1 METISLARLRRYV
14 VAHQRYG
21 TRFRRGRTADVEDAI
36 RRLGAVQLDSIS
48 TVERA
53 HRLTLT
59 SRIGGYPEAA
69 ISRLLTA
76 GRIFEYW
83 AHEACLVP
91 IEDYPLFKRRMAH
104 LSERHWWGRK
114 HDHDPK
120 VKARVLDALREHGPV
135 PSRFFEGTGG
145 GGMWSWKPEKRILE
159 DLFAAGEVVVA
170 ARNGFQ
176 RLYALAEQVIPRE
189 YREAPPP
196 SEDEFVRGYALRAV
210 QGRGALTES
219 GIAEHCRLPGGA
231 KGVRPAVDALVEQGL
246 VRRVAVADGGPP
258 VVVPADAALDGA
270 APKGG
275 VFLCP
280 FDNLLWDR
288 AFVERVF
295 GFRHVLEVYK
305 PAPQREY
312 GYYVLPFLY
321 DDRLVGRADLKAE
334 RADGVLRV
342 RAFHLEPKV
351 RRSAALETAAGKAL
365 ARLAR
370 AIGLERVER

>member
-1 METISLARLRRYV
+1 
-14 VAHQRYG
+14 
-21 TRFRRGRTADVEDAI
+21 
-36 RRLGAVQLDSIS
+36 
-48 TVERA
+48 
-53 HRLTLT
+53 
-59 SRIGGYPEAA
+59 
-69 ISRLLTA
+69 
-76 GRIFEYW
+76 
-83 AHEACLVP
+83 
-91 IEDYPLFKRRMAH
+91 
-104 LSERHWWGRK
+104 
-114 HDHDPK
+114 
-120 VKARVLDALREHGPV
+120 
-135 PSRFFEGTGG
+135 
-145 GGMWSWKPEKRILE
+145 
-159 DLFAAGEVVVA
+159 
-170 ARNGFQ
+170 
-176 RLYALAEQVIPRE
+176 
-189 YREAPPP
+189 
-196 SEDEFVRGYALRAV
+196 YALRAV

-258 VVVPADAALDGA
+258 VVVPADAAFDGA